1 MDDWYDTR
9 ERASLD
15 DAAAVRLLA
24 EAEVVL
30 LGERHDRA
38 ADHLWQARL
47 IAALADR
54 GAATVG
60 VEMLPVAAQP
70 VLDAW
75 TSGSLAEPAFLAA
88 SRWQEIWGF
97 DFALY
102 APIFRLCR
110 DRRIRMRALNV
121 DRPVVS
127 LVGRDGWEALPAAL
141 RPWLSPAAPA
151 AAAYRRYLFEVT
163 GGARP
168 DRAARSP
175 DDPAFDRFVRAQQ
188 TWDRAF
194 ACNLAAALKET
205 PGARAIGVIGRGHLE
220 HGYGTPAQL
229 ADLGVERVIVAL
241 RDGDITATPPLARL
255 ICRRAPT

>member
-1 MDDWYDTR
+1 MGDWYDTQ
-9 ERASLD
+9 EQTSLD
-15 DAAAVRLLA
+15 EAAAVRLLA
-24 EAEVVL
+24 EAEIVL

-54 GAATVG
+54 GAAIVG

-70 VLDAW
+70 LLDAW
-75 TSGSLAEPAFLAA
+75 ISGRLAEPAFLVE
-88 SRWQEIWGF
+88 SRWQEVWGF

-127 LVGRDGWEALPAAL
+127 LIGREGWEAMPAAL

-151 AAAYRRYLFEVT
+151 AAAYRRYLFEAT

-168 DRAARSP
+168 DRTARSP

-194 ACNLAAALKET
+194 ACRLAAASQEA
-205 PGARAIGVIGRGHLE
+205 PGARVIGVIGRGHLE

-229 ADLGVERVIVAL
+229 ADLGVERTVVAL
-241 RDGDITATPPLARL
+241 PDGDITTEPPLARL
-255 ICRRAPT
+255 ICRRTAT